1 MASKR
6 DLVDAHGYNR
16 RRLVAAFVSGAP
28 AGRDVESV
36 SRARPVV
43 AGAAVAALLL
53 GGSALTGVFTS
64 PLEDGWSDAHVVIAR
79 QSAARFVSAKG
90 KLYPVL
96 NATSARLMLPAQTGY
111 RVIVVDDD
119 KIAST
124 ERGEPRGIIG
134 APDDLPPAN
143 ALLPTGWVSCLAK
156 GEIRTTVRSAP
167 APARA
172 AAPNSGA
179 EEPGRLVS
187 SAGQTWLVA
196 RGQRF
201 AVPPASAAALQRELR
216 LDRSEIMPVPGSWLD
231 LLSNGPQLRL
241 VVPGR
246 GQPIPPDAPAGLAMG
261 GKVTAIGQVVG
272 VAHADG
278 GTAYGLI
285 VPDGTVQLT
294 PFAAAVYRAQEPTL
308 GQPIPVTPA
317 DLAAVAPSPR
327 SREAYPTLW
336 PEALPTPTDGVL
348 CAVLDSP
355 GGDRPPGSRLV
366 VVADDDPLATA
377 PVGARVEPGR
387 GALVRVNSTGAPAGP
402 VYVIEQSGRKFAIV
416 DPSEETLARLGYS
429 AVTPGV
435 VPGPWILLFPSG
447 PALSEAAALR
457 SPGSPAAEGP

>member
-16 RRLVAAFVSGAP
+16 RRLVSAFVSGAP
-28 AGRDVESV
+28 QGRDVESV

-43 AGAAVAALLL
+43 AGIAVAALLL

-64 PLEDGWSDAHVVIAR
+64 PLQEGWSDAHVVIAR
-79 QSAARFVSAKG
+79 QSAARFVSEKG

-96 NATSARLMLPAQTGY
+96 NATSARLMLPSQSGY
-111 RVIVVDDD
+111 RVIVVDDE

-134 APDDLPPAN
+134 APDDLPPPG

-156 GEIRTTVRSAP
+156 GEIRTSL
-167 APARA
+167 RA
-172 AAPNSGA
+172 AAAPAGLAA
-179 EEPGRLVS
+179 EPSRLVS

-201 AVPPASAAALQRELR
+201 AVPAPIVGALQRELR
-216 LDRSEIMPVPGSWLD
+216 LDRTEIQPVPGTWLD
-231 LLSNGPQLRL
+231 LLGNAPELRL

-246 GQPIPPDAPAGLAMG
+246 GDPIPPAAAALSMG
-261 GKVTAIGQVVG
+261 AKVTSIGQVVA
-272 VAHADG
+272 VPQADG
-278 GTAYGLI
+278 GTAYAM
-285 VPDGTVQLT
+285 VVVDGTVKLT

-308 GQPIPVTPA
+308 GQPISVTPA
-317 DLAAVAPSPR
+317 ELSAVAPSPR
-327 SREAYPTLW
+327 SRDAYPTQW
-336 PEALPTPTDGVL
+336 PEALPTPAEGVL

-355 GGDRPPGSRLV
+355 GGDRPPGARLV
-366 VVADDDPLATA
+366 VVAPDDPLATA
-377 PVGARVEPGR
+377 PAGVRVEPGR
-387 GALVRVNSTGAPAGP
+387 GALVRVNSTGAAAGP
-402 VYVIEQSGRKFAIV
+402 VYVIEQSGRKFAIT
-416 DPSEETLARLGYS
+416 DPSEETLTRLGYQG
-429 AVTPGV
+429 VTPRV

-457 SPGSPAAEGP
+457 SPGTQAAEGP